1 MDQNKVDI
9 DDLAQ
14 DVDFSMGE
22 GFERQRAEAAALID
36 ALDRKKAARTMA
48 VPTDDKQVKARL
60 REMGEPAILFGEGPG
75 DRRDRLKYVLQQIQ
89 VARAGSMEVDEE
101 DTDDEDEDDEEKE
114 EEFYTPGSD
123 DLLKARRKIAE
134 FSLARARR
142 RIARQREEAAVPLSR
157 IVEVRKQVY
166 GQLKGFTQLGSQI
179 GDERPIAQ
187 VRYSPNSK
195 LLLTGSWT
203 GNARLWDMP
212 NCTLRSTMRGHAD
225 RVGGVAWHPQA
236 TLSQSEEAVNFA
248 TGAADGLVKIWS
260 LASEKSLATFEGHEG
275 RVCRIAFHPS
285 GNYIG
290 SASYDGTWRL
300 WDVEKKKQLLLQ
312 EGHSKEVFALAFQ
325 DDGALVASGGFDAI
339 GRVWDVRTGRTAMVL
354 DGHIRE
360 ILSLDFAPNGYQVA
374 AGSGDDSIRIWDLRA
389 LKVAHSIPAHKSS
402 VSDVRWFRSQED
414 MQFTAAPT
422 NTNKKEDV
430 DMNGDAEDK
439 AKIASISKSGLYLA
453 SSGFDHTVKIWSA
466 DDWQLINSLKT
477 DEGKVMS
484 VDIASDGKYIAS
496 GSYSR
501 SFHLFTNENAL

>member
-1 MDQNKVDI
+1 MDSNNVDME
-9 DDLAQ
+9 DLAQ
-14 DVDFSMGE
+14 DVDYSMGE
-22 GFERQRAEAAALID
+22 GFERQRAEAAALLQ

-75 DRRDRLKYVLQQIQ
+75 DRRDRLKHLLQQAQ
-89 VARAGSMEVDEE
+89 AARGDGMDIEGE
-101 DTDDEDEDDEEKE
+101 DTDDSDSDEEKE
-114 EEFYTPGSD
+114 DEFYTPGSD

-142 RIARQREEAAVPLSR
+142 RIAKQREEAAIPLSR
-157 IVEVRKQVY
+157 IVEVRKKLY
-166 GQLKGFTQLGSQI
+166 GDLKNYTQLGSQI
-179 GDERPIAQ
+179 GDERPISQ

-195 LLLTGSWT
+195 LLLTASWT
-203 GNARLWDMP
+203 GNARVWDMP
-212 NCTLRSTMRGHAD
+212 NCSLKSTMRGHAD
-225 RVGGVAWHPQA
+225 RIGGVAWHPQA
-236 TLSQSEEAVNFA
+236 TISQSQEAVNFA

-260 LASEKSLATFEGHEG
+260 LASEKSLATLEGHEG

-285 GNYIG
+285 GDYIG

-300 WDVEKKKQLLLQ
+300 WDVEKKKEILLQ

-325 DDGALVASGGFDAI
+325 DDGALAASGGFDAI

-389 LKVAHSIPAHKSS
+389 LKVSYSIPAHKSS

-414 MQFTAAPT
+414 MQFKHATSSPA
-422 NTNKKEDV
+422 KEDA
-430 DMNGDAEDK
+430 DMNGDKEDK
-439 AKIASISKSGLYLA
+439 PKPADISRSGLYLA

-466 DDWQLINSLKT
+466 DDWQLVNSLKT

-484 VDIASDGKYIAS
+484 VDVAGDGKYIAS

-501 SFHLFTNENAL
+501 SFHLFANENDL